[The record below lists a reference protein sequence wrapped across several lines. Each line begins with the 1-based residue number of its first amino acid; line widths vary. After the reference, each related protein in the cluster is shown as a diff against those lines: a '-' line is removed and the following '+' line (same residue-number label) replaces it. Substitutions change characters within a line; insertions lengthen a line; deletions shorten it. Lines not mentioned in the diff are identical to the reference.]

1 MPLLRLLVAAASLL
15 ASAAAQRAVVA
26 TTPDLASLCRLVGGD
41 AIAVTALCSGPED
54 PHFAAARPG
63 MLAALR
69 SAAALVEV
77 GRELEVGWLP
87 LLVGNARNGRVLPG
101 APGRIDASVAV
112 RALGV
117 PAPTASRADGDLHA
131 GGNPHYLLDP
141 LCGLEVAGLLRDRF
155 SALWPAE
162 RERFAAGCAAL
173 RRRLAEAMVG
183 SEVAARYDHD
193 AAALAR
199 AFAAGTL
206 LDVLDA
212 HGDRAQLG
220 GWFRALAERRGA
232 RVVVDHE
239 LWPYFAERFGLEVVA
254 TLEPKPGI
262 APGTAHLQRVV
273 EQARARGAS
282 AILCASYFPR
292 QHAER
297 VATALGIPVVVLAH
311 QTGAMPGTD
320 DYVAFVDHNVRT
332 LAAALP
338 AMAPAK

>member
-1 MPLLRLLVAAASLL
+1 MVVLRLLVAAGVLVASGV
-15 ASAAAQRAVVA
+15 AQRAVVA
-26 TTPDLASLCRLVGGD
+26 TTPDLASLCRLVGGG

-63 MLAALR
+63 MLVALR
-69 SAAALVEV
+69 SATALVEV

-87 LLVGNARNGRVLPG
+87 LLVGNARNGHVLPG
-101 APGRIDASVAV
+101 SPGRIDGSVAV

-117 PAPTASRADGDLHA
+117 PGPQASRADGELHA

-155 SALWPAE
+155 TALWPAD
-162 RERFAAGCAAL
+162 RDRFAAGYATL
-173 RRRLAEAMVG
+173 RQRLAAAMVG
-183 SEVAARYDHD
+183 AEVAARYDHD
-193 AAALAR
+193 AARLAQ

-206 LDVLDA
+206 LDVLEA
-212 HGDRAQLG
+212 HGDRARLG
-220 GWFRALAERRGA
+220 GWFAAMAARRGS

-254 TLEPKPGI
+254 TLEPRPGV
-262 APGTAHLQRVV
+262 APSTAHLQHVI
-273 EQARARGAS
+273 EQARRRGAS
-282 AILCASYFPR
+282 AVLRASYFPR

-297 VATALGIPVVVLAH
+297 VAAALGIPVVVLAH
-311 QTGAMPGTD
+311 QCGALPGTD
-320 DYVAFVDHNVRT
+320 DYVAFVDHNVRA

-338 AMAPAK
+338 APAPAK